1 MGHHPGVDERRQ
13 RTGTVYR
20 ARVRRD
26 ARTFARTFTTL
37 PAALAWRA
45 EMLQAVRDGAE
56 PPPPAP
62 PPMPERWES
71 AILAE
76 AARALC
82 RGIVA
87 GTVRSRGGTP
97 FKPSVARKY
106 ESMLRLHVLPAIGG
120 LPLATL
126 RKRDV
131 QRFVDDLAARES
143 AETAR
148 KALTALRVALRLA
161 ERDGLVDLNPCS
173 GVRVPADSDGERP
186 ARTLSPEEAAAI
198 VAAADADDARLGR
211 SLGGPL
217 FALAFGTGLRSGELL
232 ALRWG
237 ADGLDL
243 DAGVVRVRRSLDR
256 LRATAGAFAEVAP
269 KSRASRRDVP
279 LAPADAARL
288 RRHRLATGRP
298 PDRAL
303 VFADED
309 GRHLNATGVVR
320 HAWRRAVRD
329 AGIALPLPRIHDAR
343 HAWAT
348 SMLAAGIGAQAVTRL
363 GGWSDAALVHRR
375 YGHALPDELAGAGE
389 ALERFREARLAAR
402 IGPSL
407 VPAGK
412 GSR

>member
-1 MGHHPGVDERRQ
+1 MGFHPGVDQRRQ
-13 RTGTVYR
+13 RNGTVYR

-26 ARTFARTFTTL
+26 GRTFVRTFTTL

-56 PPPPAP
+56 PPAP
-62 PPMPERWES
+62 PPPSIPERRQS
-71 AILAE
+71 ATVEE
-76 AARALC
+76 AARSLC
-82 RGIVA
+82 RGVVA
-87 GTVRSRGGTP
+87 GTVRSRAGTP

-106 ESMLRLHVLPAIGG
+106 ESMLRLHVVPTIGG
-120 LPLATL
+120 LPLAAL

-161 ERDGLVDLNPCS
+161 ERDGLIDVSPCS

-186 ARTLSPEEAAAI
+186 ARTLTPEEAAAI

-237 ADGLDL
+237 RDGLDL

-256 LRATAGAFAEVAP
+256 QRTIVGSFAEVAP
-269 KSRASRRDVP
+269 KSWASRRDVP
-279 LAPADAARL
+279 LAPADAGRL

-298 PDRAL
+298 PDGSL
-303 VFADED
+303 VFTNQRSPAC
-309 GRHLNATGVVR
+309 RA
-320 HAWRRAVRD
+320 RR
-329 AGIALPLPRIHDAR
+329 
-343 HAWAT
+343 
-348 SMLAAGIGAQAVTRL
+348 
-363 GGWSDAALVHRR
+363 
-375 YGHALPDELAGAGE
+375 
-389 ALERFREARLAAR
+389 
-402 IGPSL
+402 
-407 VPAGK
+407 
-412 GSR
+412 